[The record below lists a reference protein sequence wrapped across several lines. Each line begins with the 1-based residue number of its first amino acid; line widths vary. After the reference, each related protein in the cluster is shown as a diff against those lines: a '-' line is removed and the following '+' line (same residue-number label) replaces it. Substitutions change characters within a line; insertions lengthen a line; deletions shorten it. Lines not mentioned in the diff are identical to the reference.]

1 MRTAANVTKAA
12 MRSMLECSASD
23 NMLKLFVHMAMMIF
37 VTTSPIAAMTEAKAT
52 RSFGVKDCTR
62 YALTPESLV
71 GT

>member
-1 MRTAANVTKAA
+1 
-12 MRSMLECSASD
+12 
-23 NMLKLFVHMAMMIF
+23 MLKLFVHMAMMIF